1 MDVEC
6 DILVY
11 TNNGWP
17 GRQNNHQETW
27 SVLRHAMGDVAF
39 ARPVLATGIWFH
51 ALLGQ
56 LPVKYIVKHSI
67 DDASV
72 GERKDTASSTAGFT
86 RRTWDSEYRG
96 FSSLER

>member
-1 MDVEC
+1 
-6 DILVY
+6 
-11 TNNGWP
+11 
-17 GRQNNHQETW
+17 
-27 SVLRHAMGDVAF
+27 VAF

-72 GERKDTASSTAGFT
+72 GVKEG
-86 RRTWDSEYRG
+86 DSFFYGGVHPEDMG
-96 FSSLER
+96 L